1 MLLFLVYSV
10 IHFENCFVILCTS
23 TYDIFFLLTFYSAKE
38 PKKEREIT
46 TPKFPFVEDTFSEF
60 PELKEEYDLA
70 PDFQR
75 INISGE
81 DTSGV

>member
-1 MLLFLVYSV
+1 MNFSNFHFFSV
-10 IHFENCFVILCTS
+10 
-23 TYDIFFLLTFYSAKE
+23 KE

-46 TPKFPFVEDTFSEF
+46 TPKFPFFEDSFSEF
-60 PELKEEYDLA
+60 PEVKEEYDLA

-81 DTSGV
+81 DTSGVDLYLLLKNVSFH